1 MIKSKLVGSVLSNGI
16 STVRTPN
23 VIILGE
29 HDSLDNVNIQN
40 GDLVDANSIK
50 NAIARVDTASK
61 DPAKITKQQI
71 SELF

>member
-1 MIKSKLVGSVLSNGI
+1 MIKSKLVGSVITNGI

-29 HDSLDNVNIQN
+29 HDDLDDIDVQN

-50 NAIARVDTASK
+50 NAIARVDIASK

>member
-1 MIKSKLVGSVLSNGI
+1 MIKSKLVGSVITNGI

-29 HDSLDNVNIQN
+29 HDDLDDIDVQN

-50 NAIARVDTASK
+50 NAIARVDIAPK